1 MSTDKSKKRQRS
13 RSSNTKKP
21 KALVDIIVPFYGEIE
36 LAKEAIASVP
46 DACGDIAYNLIVVD
60 NGSPENLGREL
71 FEHLDQ
77 EGVEFRKIWLKQNQG
92 YPGAVNAGVHAGS
105 APLVFILTSDVIM
118 DPGSIAV
125 AVREMDN
132 PEVGVV
138 GCKLLFP
145 EETPHGEAGKIQHA
159 GLAMNLNGQ
168 IFHIFIGWSADH
180 PKVNI
185 KRDMIAMT
193 GAAFMTRRTLFLKVG
208 GMATEYGLGTYEDVE
223 YCMLVKAAKK
233 KIRYVPEV
241 SGTHHVGGSI
251 AFGANPSGFAL
262 GQNQSLFEARMS
274 WAFEWDEWRYW

>member
-1 MSTDKSKKRQRS
+1 MSENKSRKRRKSQSSNSKKVQ
-13 RSSNTKKP
+13 P
-21 KALVDIIVPFYGEIE
+21 LVDIVVPFYGEID
-36 LAKEAIASVP
+36 LVKQAIASIP

-60 NGSPENLGREL
+60 NGSPGTLGREL
-71 FEHLDQ
+71 FEHLD
-77 EGVEFRKIWLKQNQG
+77 EEEIEYRKIWLKQNQG
-92 YPGAVNAGVHAGS
+92 YPGGVNAGANVGS
-105 APLVFILTSDVIM
+105 APLIFVLTSDVTM

-125 AVREMDN
+125 AVGEMDD
-132 PEVGVV
+132 PSVGVV

-145 EETPHGEAGKIQHA
+145 EETPHGEAGKVQHA

-185 KRDMIAMT
+185 KRDMIAVT
-193 GAAFMTRRTLFLKVG
+193 GAAFMTRRRLFLQLKG
-208 GMATEYGLGTYEDVE
+208 FSTEYGAGTYEDVE
-223 YCMLVKAAKK
+223 YCMLVKAADKK
-233 KIRYVPEV
+233 VRYVPEV

-262 GQNQSLFEARMS
+262 GPNQSLFEARMS